1 MFRRAAEL
9 LSRRLVF
16 KRHLP
21 REFGGGPLFVSPE
34 SGLKFYRKDLRRT
47 DLTLFRM
54 ATELVR
60 PGDTIWDI
68 GANIGLFSF
77 AAAAIAGLQGRVL
90 ALEPDT
96 WLVSLLRRSC
106 GLQVSGRAAVTV
118 VPAAVSDSMGLAQ
131 LHIAARSRSS
141 NFIAAGDESTQ
152 AGGTR
157 KTECVI
163 AVTLDFLLQHFPAPQ
178 VLKIDVEGM
187 ENRVLAGGARLLE
200 HAKPR
205 IWCEVSTKNSK
216 HVTQLLRD
224 ASYTLFDAT
233 QDAGH
238 RRSTSEATWD
248 TLALPNAYASQI
260 AG

>member
-1 MFRRAAEL
+1 
-9 LSRRLVF
+9 
-16 KRHLP
+16 
-21 REFGGGPLFVSPE
+21 
-34 SGLKFYRKDLRRT
+34 
-47 DLTLFRM
+47 
-54 ATELVR
+54 
-60 PGDTIWDI
+60 
-68 GANIGLFSF
+68 
-77 AAAAIAGLQGRVL
+77 
-90 ALEPDT
+90 
-96 WLVSLLRRSC
+96 
-106 GLQVSGRAAVTV
+106 
-118 VPAAVSDSMGLAQ
+118 MGLAQ
-131 LHIAARSRSS
+131 LHIAACSRSS

-224 ASYTLFDAT
+224 ENYTLFDAT
-233 QDAGH
+233 P
-238 RRSTSEATWD
+238 D
-248 TLALPNAYASQI
+248 TGGPRLKRP
-260 AG
+260 GTP